1 MALVVKKGESHLV
14 MSHFLWPHGLYSS
27 WNSPGHYD
35 GVGSHFLLQ
44 GIFPTQECNWGVLQC
59 GRMLY
64 QLSPKGNPRILE
76 WVGYIFSSSS
86 AQPRN
91 GTGVS
96 CIAGRFFANWAIR
109 EVLWPACQ
117 CRRHKRHRLNPWV
130 RKIPWRRDRLA
141 TPLFWPGEFHELY
154 SPRGPKESDATEQLS
169 LHYGG
174 FNLHFP
180 YG

>member
-27 WNSPGHYD
+27 WNSPGHYA

-64 QLSPKGNPRILE
+64 QLSHQRSPRILE
-76 WVGYIFSSSS
+76 WVSNSFSRGISW
-86 AQPRN
+86 PRN
-91 GTGVS
+91 QTRVS

-130 RKIPWRRDRLA
+130 RKIPWRRA
-141 TPLFWPGEFHELY
+141 WQSTPVFLSGESQGQRSPVGY
-154 SPRGPKESDATEQLS
+154 SP
-169 LHYGG
+169 
-174 FNLHFP
+174 
-180 YG
+180 